1 MFVTALSASL
11 QDLTGVFNPSFSMQT
26 FQILGANS
34 WCLSVLIKLHAL
46 FFQLNSLKGN
56 KLQEIL

>member
-1 MFVTALSASL
+1 MFVPALSASL
-11 QDLTGVFNPSFSMQT
+11 QDLTGALNPSFSMET

-46 FFQLNSLKGN
+46 FFLIK
-56 KLQEIL
+56 

>member
-1 MFVTALSASL
+1 MFVPALSASL
-11 QDLTGVFNPSFSMQT
+11 QDLTGALNPSFSMET

-46 FFQLNSLKGN
+46 FF
-56 KLQEIL
+56 

>member
-1 MFVTALSASL
+1 MFVPALSASL

-26 FQILGANS
+26 FQILGAKKK

-46 FFQLNSLKGN
+46 FYL
-56 KLQEIL
+56 I